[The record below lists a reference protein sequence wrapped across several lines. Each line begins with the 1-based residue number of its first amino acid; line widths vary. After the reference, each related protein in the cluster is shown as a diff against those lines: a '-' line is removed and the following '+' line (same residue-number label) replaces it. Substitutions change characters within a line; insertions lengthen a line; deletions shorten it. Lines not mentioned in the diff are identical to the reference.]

1 MGVFLNLMI
10 VPGRSRER
18 VQAAFQ
24 QVDWRGEE
32 QYHLTPDRFQWTE
45 REQGT
50 LVLLE
55 DCHPY
60 EGLPQA
66 LSRQMEHTAMLCYI
80 YDDDFWGYDLYHRGE
95 WIDTFW
101 TVPDCFQPE
110 DPRLSLHSPRQRAE
124 LLGRYLSADPGA
136 VLNYLTPWTREEL
149 DGEGL
154 LAYPDDAAARGDCWQ
169 LGDFLRRLGNWTEG
183 VLDPPVPGTPA
194 EPPQNPGRKSRE
206 EQSNRPDTT
215 RPLEAAWEGT
225 DISRC
230 LPRLAVVRLVEAP
243 KKGLFALL
251 QGRKAPRV
259 EELDG
264 AGLDGAALERLLERF
279 YAGELAQLELDFTIQ
294 GKGVYVKRLK
304 KMVSQPCRLTV
315 ELVQEAGRYVCV
327 CFDDQALYVYWLIAD
342 REVYFHEDCKEH
354 RTTTLA
360 GRPIECYLVHSGPQ
374 RVREEVPLL
383 LSNLGRQKEV
393 FDCIA
398 RMGVWSNEYHYRNK
412 KKHQELRRQWCLGIE
427 DM

>member
-10 VPGRSRER
+10 VPGRSRAQ
-18 VQAAFQ
+18 VQAALGQ
-24 QVDWRGEE
+24 MDRRTAE
-32 QYHLTPDRFQWTE
+32 QYRLEPDGLQWNEQE
-45 REQGT
+45 RGT

-55 DCHPY
+55 DSCAY
-60 EGLPQA
+60 EGLPQV

-124 LLGRYLSADPGA
+124 LLGQYLSADPEA
-136 VLNYLTPWTREEL
+136 VLNYLTPWTRTEL

-154 LAYPDDAAARGDCWQ
+154 LAYPGDACTRGDCWQ

-183 VLDPPVPGTPA
+183 VLDPPVPGTTA
-194 EPPQNPGRKSRE
+194 EPPQNPGWKSGE
-206 EQSNRPDTT
+206 ELPNRPYV
-215 RPLEAAWEGT
+215 PPSPPPEAVWEPVDVGK
-225 DISRC
+225 C
-230 LPRLAVVRLVEAP
+230 LPRLAAVRLLEAP
-243 KKGLFALL
+243 GKGLRALL
-251 QGRKAPRV
+251 RGKKEPRAKAL
-259 EELDG
+259 EG
-264 AGLDGAALERLLERF
+264 AKVDVSALERLLERF

-294 GKGVYVKRLK
+294 GKEVYVKRLK

-354 RTTTLA
+354 KTTALA
-360 GRPIECYLVHSGPQ
+360 GRPIECYLVHSSPQ

-393 FDCIA
+393 FDCIS
-398 RMGVWSNEYHYRNK
+398 RMGVWSNEYHYRNQ
-412 KKHQELRRQWCLGIE
+412 KKHQELRRQWCLE